1 MIRCRILNFINFD
14 FFLMVK
20 KYRVRRFAP
29 SLVLV
34 LEKFP
39 HSERFF
45 SPYSKISRC
54 AVNLLTSLQNIN
66 IVYNLVGGFTAHREI
81 FTIREEKS
89 LSERELVQDK
99 YWARS
104 EAANPM
110 LFLKFKL

>member
-1 MIRCRILNFINFD
+1 
-14 FFLMVK
+14 
-20 KYRVRRFAP
+20 
-29 SLVLV
+29 
-34 LEKFP
+34 
-39 HSERFF
+39 
-45 SPYSKISRC
+45 
-54 AVNLLTSLQNIN
+54 LQNIN